1 MPHRRIEQ
9 SGPPPVYDP
18 FSRAAQIDPYPIY
31 RALLEDVPV
40 YRNRERD
47 FWAVSRFADVQG
59 AFRDWKAFSSAGGV
73 TVDELLALTGPSFLT
88 MDPPRHELLRE
99 IVREPFRPKAVA
111 ALAACVGAH
120 ARRLLD
126 GLEADRVDVTAAF
139 ARRLPVLVICELLGL
154 PTRDEPVLK
163 TWSVALLE
171 RAPDDDRTPAAARS
185 AAASM
190 RAYFEE
196 HLAKRRSRGGDDLL
210 SHLVSGRVDGEPLPH
225 EELVGACFLLFE
237 AGNTTTTS
245 LLANA
250 LLALA
255 EHPEERARLARDPAS
270 VETAVEEILRF
281 ESPVQNMGRI
291 ATRDVTLHGTTIPAG
306 SRVLL
311 LIGAANRDPR
321 IWANP
326 DRLDLMREPRR
337 NLAFGDGIHHCIGAP
352 LARLEARVGLNAV
365 LERFPE
371 YELVE
376 CERSQD
382 VTQRNLRRLV
392 LDLG

>member
-40 YRNRERD
+40 YRNQERD

-139 ARRLPVLVICELLGL
+139 ARRLPVLVICEMLGL

-163 TWSVALLE
+163 TW
-171 RAPDDDRTPAAARS
+171 
-185 AAASM
+185 
-190 RAYFEE
+190 
-196 HLAKRRSRGGDDLL
+196 
-210 SHLVSGRVDGEPLPH
+210 
-225 EELVGACFLLFE
+225 
-237 AGNTTTTS
+237 
-245 LLANA
+245 
-250 LLALA
+250 
-255 EHPEERARLARDPAS
+255 
-270 VETAVEEILRF
+270 
-281 ESPVQNMGRI
+281 
-291 ATRDVTLHGTTIPAG
+291 
-306 SRVLL
+306 
-311 LIGAANRDPR
+311 
-321 IWANP
+321 
-326 DRLDLMREPRR
+326 
-337 NLAFGDGIHHCIGAP
+337 
-352 LARLEARVGLNAV
+352 
-365 LERFPE
+365 
-371 YELVE
+371 
-376 CERSQD
+376 
-382 VTQRNLRRLV
+382 
-392 LDLG
+392 